1 MEERKEELKDRLN
14 KALEIND
21 KKAVDLVT
29 NLKIP
34 KSAVSQYLS
43 GKSKNMTSER
53 IYAIAKYL
61 NVSEAWLLGYDVPME
76 RNDDQKNSDELVELI
91 NRLRKD
97 KGFRSLVNDISKLN
111 PLQLEAIK
119 NVVAAF
125 PVE

>member
-14 KALEIND
+14 KALEINE

-34 KSAVSQYLS
+34 KSAISQYLS

-76 RNDDQKNSDELVELI
+76 RNDDQRNNDELVELL
-91 NRLRKD
+91 NRIRKD
-97 KGFRSLVNDISKLN
+97 KEFRSLVTDISKLN
-111 PLQLEAIK
+111 SKQLEAIK
-119 NVVAAF
+119 NVIAALTA
-125 PVE
+125 E